1 MIEESMLL
9 LCSKL
14 SFLMKQKLEGMIKD
28 TEFNDRREVGILFVI
43 AKRHVSQT
51 EIAKIIDTDKNTIRF
66 FIDHL
71 EDLGLL
77 RRNKNPNN
85 RKENLIC
92 LTESGK
98 KRLQEISKILI
109 EHERKVLYMFSDEDL
124 EKFIALLTKF
134 YRGIVKND
142 KNSH

>member
-1 MIEESMLL
+1 MLL

-134 YRGIVKND
+134 YRGIAKND

>member
-1 MIEESMLL
+1 MLL

-28 TEFNDRREVGILFVI
+28 TEFNDRREVGILFVV

-51 EIAKIIDTDKNTIRF
+51 EIANIIDTDKNTIRF

-142 KNSH
+142 KK

>member
-1 MIEESMLL
+1 MLL

-28 TEFNDRREVGILFVI
+28 TEFNDRREVGILFVV

>member
-1 MIEESMLL
+1 MLL

-28 TEFNDRREVGILFVI
+28 TEFNDRREVGILFVV

-134 YRGIVKND
+134 YRGIAKND

>member
-1 MIEESMLL
+1 
-9 LCSKL
+9 
-14 SFLMKQKLEGMIKD
+14 LEGMIKD

-124 EKFIALLTKF
+124 EKFIALLTKI
-134 YRGIVKND
+134 YRGIAKND

>member
-1 MIEESMLL
+1 MENEN
-9 LCSKL
+9 K
-14 SFLMKQKLEGMIKD
+14 
-28 TEFNDRREVGILFVI
+28 EVKEAVAGFV
-43 AKRHVSQT
+43 KELHQ
-51 EIAKIIDTDKNTIRF
+51 IAKIIDTDKNTIRF

-134 YRGIVKND
+134 YRGIAKND

>member
-1 MIEESMLL
+1 MLL

>member
-28 TEFNDRREVGILFVI
+28 TEFNDRREVGILFVV

-134 YRGIVKND
+134 YRGIAKND

>member
-28 TEFNDRREVGILFVI
+28 TEFNDRREVGILFVV

-124 EKFIALLTKF
+124 EKLIALLTKF

-142 KNSH
+142 KK

>member
-1 MIEESMLL
+1 
-9 LCSKL
+9 
-14 SFLMKQKLEGMIKD
+14 MKQKLEGMIKD
-28 TEFNDRREVGILFVI
+28 TEFNDRREVGILFVV

-134 YRGIVKND
+134 YRGIAKND

>member
-14 SFLMKQKLEGMIKD
+14 SFFMKQKLEGMIKD
-28 TEFNDRREVGILFVI
+28 TEFNDRREVGILFVV

-134 YRGIVKND
+134 YRGIAKND

>member
-28 TEFNDRREVGILFVI
+28 TEFNDRREVGILFVV

>member
-1 MIEESMLL
+1 
-9 LCSKL
+9 
-14 SFLMKQKLEGMIKD
+14 MKQKLEGMIKD